1 MDDFVIK
8 TKRVGLRKYRSTDLE
23 SFAAINSDSRVMEF
37 FPEFAKL
44 SPAAAEDV
52 MERMN
57 ARIDLQGFGFWAAEN
72 LDDHQLMGF
81 IGIQNKFLM
90 KRNSRR
96 PLKSDGDWPLIIGGK
111 DWQQREPGLAYHML
125 LANWAWS
132 VSSRSRPL

>member
-8 TKRVGLRKYRSTDLE
+8 TKRVGLRTYRSTDLE

-57 ARIDLQGFGFWAAEN
+57 ARIDLQGFGFWAAEH

-81 IGIQNKFLM
+81 IGIQQVPYETEFT
-90 KRNSRR
+90 
-96 PLKSDGDWPLIIGGK
+96 PAVEIG
-111 DWQQREPGLAYHML
+111 W
-125 LANWAWS
+125 
-132 VSSRSRPL
+132 

>member
-44 SPAAAEDV
+44 SPTVAEDV

-81 IGIQNKFLM
+81 IGIQQVPYETEFT
-90 KRNSRR
+90 
-96 PLKSDGDWPLIIGGK
+96 PAVEIG
-111 DWQQREPGLAYHML
+111 W
-125 LANWAWS
+125 
-132 VSSRSRPL
+132 

>member
-1 MDDFVIK
+1 
-8 TKRVGLRKYRSTDLE
+8 
-23 SFAAINSDSRVMEF
+23 
-37 FPEFAKL
+37 
-44 SPAAAEDV
+44 

-81 IGIQNKFLM
+81 IGIQQVPYETEFT
-90 KRNSRR
+90 
-96 PLKSDGDWPLIIGGK
+96 PAVEIGWRLAVDYWGK

>member
-44 SPAAAEDV
+44 SPAAAEDM

-81 IGIQNKFLM
+81 IGIQQVPYETEFT
-90 KRNSRR
+90 
-96 PLKSDGDWPLIIGGK
+96 PAVEIG
-111 DWQQREPGLAYHML
+111 W
-125 LANWAWS
+125 
-132 VSSRSRPL
+132 